1 MAIIDV
7 KKISAIVLKK
17 DTRKLLKKLQTMGI
31 LEISRVRASE
41 QALYGLQENQQNLM
55 RTENALAEVR
65 AAIEVVTRYNKTK
78 TPFLAPKPE
87 ISMAALESQ
96 EENMEQIHSAIEKA
110 GRIDEAMGDIRQRHM
125 KTVNAISQLKPFMRM
140 DVPVEELRSTKHV
153 KFRTGYI
160 PNESIDQLGALT
172 EKFDGLFYVETLEDV
187 GGFLSVFLAMHKT
200 VADEARSA
208 LREVGFNEVRLEG
221 FLGTVTARIDKL
233 NEKLDE
239 LEREREKQE
248 EKAAQIAASRM
259 LLQAYEESL
268 AGKLERETAYAN
280 LGSTSSVNI
289 IEGYIRCYDADKLE
303 KAISEVT
310 DAYCLTVSDP
320 EEDDDAPTVIEN
332 NKLLT
337 PFEGVT
343 DMYSVPSR
351 KGIDPV
357 YILAP
362 FYFMFFGMMLS
373 DAAYGI
379 LLSIGAMV
387 VLFCKKPE
395 GMFKK
400 VVGVLAICG
409 VSTLIW
415 GAMFGGWMGFETQP
429 ILLNPMNEPLNMLI
443 LCLAV
448 GYLHL
453 LVSLGAGFYSLA
465 KQGHFWDGL
474 FDKGFWM
481 IVLLAVPVFFLDSTA
496 AAVTAIVGFVGLLL
510 TQGRHKKGFFRK
522 VIGGLSSLYDVTGY
536 LSDLLSYIRIF
547 GMALATAVIGMVFN
561 QITEMLM
568 TNIIGY
574 LFGAVV
580 FVVGHVFNLAIN
592 ALGAYVHSARLQYI
606 ESFNK
611 FFEGGGRAFRPLA
624 YRTKNFRIQSGEPLK
639 K

>member
-1 MAIIDV
+1 
-7 KKISAIVLKK
+7 
-17 DTRKLLKKLQTMGI
+17 
-31 LEISRVRASE
+31 
-41 QALYGLQENQQNLM
+41 
-55 RTENALAEVR
+55 
-65 AAIEVVTRYNKTK
+65 
-78 TPFLAPKPE
+78 
-87 ISMAALESQ
+87 
-96 EENMEQIHSAIEKA
+96 
-110 GRIDEAMGDIRQRHM
+110 
-125 KTVNAISQLKPFMRM
+125 
-140 DVPVEELRSTKHV
+140 
-153 KFRTGYI
+153 
-160 PNESIDQLGALT
+160 
-172 EKFDGLFYVETLEDV
+172 
-187 GGFLSVFLAMHKT
+187 
-200 VADEARSA
+200 
-208 LREVGFNEVRLEG
+208 
-221 FLGTVTARIDKL
+221 
-233 NEKLDE
+233 
-239 LEREREKQE
+239 
-248 EKAAQIAASRM
+248 
-259 LLQAYEESL
+259 
-268 AGKLERETAYAN
+268 
-280 LGSTSSVNI
+280 
-289 IEGYIRCYDADKLE
+289 
-303 KAISEVT
+303 
-310 DAYCLTVSDP
+310 
-320 EEDDDAPTVIEN
+320 
-332 NKLLT
+332 
-337 PFEGVT
+337 
-343 DMYSVPSR
+343 
-351 KGIDPV
+351 
-357 YILAP
+357 
-362 FYFMFFGMMLS
+362 MLS

-580 FVVGHVFNLAIN
+580 FVVGHV
-592 ALGAYVHSARLQYI
+592 
-606 ESFNK
+606 
-611 FFEGGGRAFRPLA
+611 
-624 YRTKNFRIQSGEPLK
+624 
-639 K
+639 